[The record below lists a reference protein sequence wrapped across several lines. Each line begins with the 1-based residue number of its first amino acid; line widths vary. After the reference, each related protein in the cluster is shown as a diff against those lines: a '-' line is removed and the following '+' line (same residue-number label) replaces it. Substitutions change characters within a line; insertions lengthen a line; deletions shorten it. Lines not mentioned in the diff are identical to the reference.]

1 MGAGHTRLAPFPFH
15 ESYFESE
22 LWQLEFAARNTS
34 AKYAY
39 FDYRIAISK
48 AFHTFVKSNKTR
60 RRKGKNMKL
69 KTFLFNYGNK
79 RIYIIAAADEDKA
92 NDIFVKAETWQAPGG
107 KTVEPWLSET
117 FCKEIEGVF
126 SEEEGIKDKL
136 ELK

>member
-1 MGAGHTRLAPFPFH
+1 
-15 ESYFESE
+15 
-22 LWQLEFAARNTS
+22 
-34 AKYAY
+34 
-39 FDYRIAISK
+39 
-48 AFHTFVKSNKTR
+48 
-60 RRKGKNMKL
+60 MKL

-92 NDIFVKAETWQAPGG
+92 NDIFVKAETWQASGG

>member
-1 MGAGHTRLAPFPFH
+1 
-15 ESYFESE
+15 
-22 LWQLEFAARNTS
+22 
-34 AKYAY
+34 
-39 FDYRIAISK
+39 
-48 AFHTFVKSNKTR
+48 
-60 RRKGKNMKL
+60 MKL

-117 FCKEIEGVF
+117 FCKEIEGVY
-126 SEEEGIKDKL
+126 SEEEGIKVNL